1 MQIDLGSVLVGALLT
16 LVGALVPHFLTE
28 SSGAF
33 KRKRKL
39 RTLLNLLERELQ
51 IVEAVTAVPESVS
64 PVNLPSLR
72 LLVDQGL
79 VDLMDT
85 DVRDHSLNVE
95 TSLGQMQW
103 LVGVREKMLKDA
115 APDRKLEV
123 WKVLGAD
130 LEGHRL
136 LLRQELTIA
145 QAAVR
150 QQLRALG
157 VTVLER
163 RDTASQ
169 GT

>member
-16 LVGALVPHFLTE
+16 LVGALVPHFLAE

-33 KRKRKL
+33 KRKRKF

-51 IVEAVTAVPESVS
+51 IVEAVTAVPESVN

-72 LLVDQGL
+72 LLVDRGL

-115 APDRKLEV
+115 APDRKPEV

-130 LEGHRL
+130 LENHRL
-136 LLRQELTIA
+136 LLRQELTIT

-163 RDTASQ
+163 RDAAT
-169 GT
+169 